1 MTLKID
7 FTRME
12 NKDWNR
18 LYRFMQYLKKRPN
31 GSAVELEQKDYEFFS
46 SIGFVTE
53 DGYIEF
59 DDKRFCLG

>member
-1 MTLKID
+1 
-7 FTRME
+7 ME